1 MKKTISLI
9 LAALLLAS
17 LLTGCG
23 SAEPAAPETTA
34 QPQTMR
40 VDESGKWTGR
50 GGCYKLEITDGEA
63 FYSSM
68 KRGDG
73 NTVYSSGSSLM
84 SMDGEP
90 IGDVWVY
97 AYAPAADGVWYG
109 EWQGYDENG
118 QYRSD
123 SRIVKLG
130 MDGTELAVYDIPDR
144 VDEIYLGAD
153 GLLYVCDT
161 IGDMAAVYTQE
172 GERLGGIDISAAR
185 FDQYSLRLGQSGD
198 GAVWLRTEQGGSG
211 YVYPID
217 GAALTIGTEYA
228 LPQNTQELYTGGAE
242 HPFLCATDE

>member
-1 MKKTISLI
+1 MS
-9 LAALLLAS
+9 
-17 LLTGCG
+17 
-23 SAEPAAPETTA
+23 
-34 QPQTMR
+34 

-84 SMDGEP
+84 SRDGAA

-123 SRIVKLG
+123 SRLVKLG
-130 MDGTELAVYDIPDR
+130 MDGAELAVYDIPDR
-144 VDEIYLGAD
+144 VDDIYLGAD

-161 IGDMAAVYTQE
+161 IGDVAAVYTQE
-172 GERLGGIDISAAR
+172 GERLGSIDIFSA
-185 FDQYSLRLGQSGD
+185 
-198 GAVWLRTEQGGSG
+198 
-211 YVYPID
+211 P
-217 GAALTIGTEYA
+217 
-228 LPQNTQELYTGGAE
+228 
-242 HPFLCATDE
+242 